1 MQYIIQKPILSEKA
15 MKHTA
20 DGRYVFQVIPETN
33 KIEIKK
39 AVEEMFEVKV
49 KSVRTLIQKPKYSQR
64 YTRKGLQRGKTAH
77 RKKAYITLHPGFSID
92 LGGIDTATA
101 E

>member
-1 MQYIIQKPILSEKA
+1 MQYLIQKPILSEKA

-20 DGRYVFQVIPETN
+20 DGRYVFQVVPDSN

-49 KSVRTLIQKPKYSQR
+49 KSVRTLIVKPKYSQR
-64 YTRKGLQRGKTAH
+64 YTKKGLLRGKTAH
-77 RKKAYITLHPGFSID
+77 RKKAYVTLHPGFSIE
-92 LGGIDTATA
+92 LVGVDTADN
-101 E
+101 

>member
-1 MQYIIQKPILSEKA
+1 

-20 DGRYVFQVIPETN
+20 DGRYVFQCVPSSN

-39 AVEEMFEVKV
+39 AVESMFEVKV
-49 KSVRTLIQKPKYSQR
+49 KSVRTLLAKPKTVR
-64 YTRKGLQRGKTAH
+64 RFTRTKIQYGHTAM
-77 RKKAYITLHPGFSID
+77 RKKAYITLMPGYNIE
-92 LGGIDTATA
+92 LTGVDTR

>member
-1 MQYIIQKPILSEKA
+1 MQAIIQKPILSEKA

-20 DGRYVFQVIPETN
+20 DGRYVFQCVPSTN

-39 AVEEMFEVKV
+39 AVESIFEVKV
-49 KSVRTLIQKPKYSQR
+49 KSVRTLNVKPKM
-64 YTRKGLQRGKTAH
+64 TRRFTRSGIQIGHTAL
-77 RKKAYITLHPGFSID
+77 RKKAYITLMPGYSIE
-92 LGGIDTATA
+92 LTGVDTR

>member
-1 MQYIIQKPILSEKA
+1 MQTIIQKPILSEKA

-20 DGRYVFQVIPETN
+20 DGRYVFQCVPSTN

-39 AVEEMFEVKV
+39 EVERMFEVKV
-49 KSVRTLIQKPKYSQR
+49 KSVRTLVVKPKT
-64 YTRKGLQRGKTAH
+64 TRRFTRTKILRGKTAT
-77 RKKAYITLHPGFSID
+77 RKKAYITLMPGYSIEIT
-92 LGGIDTATA
+92 GVDTRS

>member
-20 DGRYVFQVIPETN
+20 DGRYVFQVVPDSN

-49 KSVRTLIQKPKYSQR
+49 KSVRTLLVKPKYSQK
-64 YTRKGLQRGKTAH
+64 YTRKGIMRGKTAT
-77 RKKAYITLHPGFSID
+77 RKKAYITLLPGFSIE
-92 LGGIDTATA
+92 LVGVDTAA
-101 E
+101 D

>member
-1 MQYIIQKPILSEKA
+1 MQVIQKPVLSEKA

-20 DGRYVFQVIPETN
+20 DGKYVFQCVPSSN

-39 AVEEMFEVKV
+39 EVEKIFEVKV
-49 KSVRTLIQKPKYSQR
+49 KSVRTLNIKPKA
-64 YTRKGLQRGKTAH
+64 TRRFTRTGILRGHTAR
-77 RKKAYITLHPGFSID
+77 RKKAYITLMPGYSIE
-92 LGGIDTATA
+92 LTGVDTRP